1 MVWTLVDSWFMAM
14 DRDSVDLSKLRFA
27 HYITGGIFYCT
38 NVKICVQNTKLVCNP
53 LNQEERHKIS

>member
-1 MVWTLVDSWFMAM
+1 MAM
-14 DRDSVDLSKLRFA
+14 DRDSVDLSKSRFA

-38 NVKICVQNTKLVCNP
+38 NVKISVQNTKLVCNP